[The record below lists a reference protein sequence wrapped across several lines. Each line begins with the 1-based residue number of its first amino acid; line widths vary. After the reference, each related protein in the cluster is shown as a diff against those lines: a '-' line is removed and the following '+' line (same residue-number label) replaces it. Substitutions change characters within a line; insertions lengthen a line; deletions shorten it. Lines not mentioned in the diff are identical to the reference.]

1 MMSSASSPALYLDDA
16 MIRRRRKVRE
26 IEFSFDSFLDVVAN
40 VVGIILRLI
49 LVAWVG
55 ARSYKAAMPP
65 TPPPALTKEEL
76 AELPDPQ
83 DPLAAELERQ
93 RRELAEAQAHLL
105 EQLKE
110 WQKLR
115 QDSTLT
121 AEELAQLRTR
131 VEEID
136 SERQHVE
143 SKTRQDEQAVRN
155 AALSLEEIRERSKRV
170 IAEIE
175 ALRKAPSRKQTLR
188 YRVPVSHPLQSEE
201 LLFECRHGRISFID
215 YGKFMAEIENTLSD
229 GEKLRS
235 TGRYSGVTEPVGPFR
250 MHYTVEIDPYTS
262 KAALSWEIEPVSFVR
277 GETLEQ
283 ALAPGSEF
291 RRVIDS
297 IEPASTAV
305 TLCVYPDSFPLY
317 RKLRDYMH
325 ERDIVVAGRPLPE
338 GASIAAS
345 RNGTASRGQ

>member
-1 MMSSASSPALYLDDA
+1 
-16 MIRRRRKVRE
+16 MIRRRRKIRE

-55 ARSYKAAMPP
+55 ARSYKAVAPVAP
-65 TPPPALTKEEL
+65 LPELTKEEI
-76 AELPDPQ
+76 AELPDPK
-83 DPLAAELERQ
+83 DPLAPEVERQ

-105 EQLKE
+105 EQLKQ

-121 AEELAQLRTR
+121 AEELKRLSAHVQE
-131 VEEID
+131 VD
-136 SERQHVE
+136 SERKIIE
-143 SKTRQDEQAVRN
+143 DKTRQDAQSARN
-155 AALSLEEIRERSKRV
+155 AALSLEEIRQRSKRV
-170 IAEIE
+170 VAEIE
-175 ALRKAPSRKQTLR
+175 ALRKEPSRKQTLR
-188 YRVPVSHPLQSEE
+188 YRTPVSHPLQSEE
-201 LLFECRHGRISFID
+201 LLFECRAGRISFID
-215 YGKFMAEIENTLSD
+215 YGKFMAEIEDVLRGGD
-229 GEKLRS
+229 KLRG
-235 TGRYSGVTEPVGPFR
+235 TNRYSGVTEPVGPFR
-250 MHYTVEIDPYTS
+250 MHYTAEIEPDTM
-262 KAALSWEIEPVSFVR
+262 KASLSWEIEPVTFIR
-277 GETLEQ
+277 GESLEQ

-291 RRVIDS
+291 RRIIDS

-338 GASIAAS
+338 GASIAANRYGS
-345 RNGTASRGQ
+345 ASRGQ

>member
-1 MMSSASSPALYLDDA
+1 
-16 MIRRRRKVRE
+16 MIRRRRQVRE

-55 ARSYKAAMPP
+55 ARSYKAVAPSAP
-65 TPPPALTKEEL
+65 LPALTKEEI
-76 AELPDPQ
+76 AELPDPK
-83 DPLAAELERQ
+83 DPLAPELERQ

-121 AEELAQLRTR
+121 AEELGRLTAHVQE
-131 VEEID
+131 VD
-136 SERQHVE
+136 SEKQNVE
-143 SKTRQDEQAVRN
+143 SKSRQDAQAVRN
-155 AALSLEEIRERSKRV
+155 AALSLQEIRERSKSIV
-170 IAEIE
+170 AEIE
-175 ALRKAPSRKQTLR
+175 ALRKAPSSKQTLR
-188 YRVPVSHPLQSEE
+188 YRTPVSHPLQSEE
-201 LLFECRHGRISFID
+201 LLFECCHGRISFID
-215 YGKFMAEIENTLSD
+215 YGKFKAEIDNVLSD
-229 GEKLRS
+229 GEKLRGTNRFS
-235 TGRYSGVTEPVGPFR
+235 SVTESVGPFR
-250 MHYTVEIDPYTS
+250 MHYTAEIDQYTMKS
-262 KAALSWEIEPVSFVR
+262 ALSWELEPIAFVR
-277 GETLEQ
+277 GESVEQ

-305 TLCVYPDSFPLY
+305 TMCVYPDSFPLY

-338 GASIAAS
+338 GVCIAAN
-345 RNGTASRGQ
+345 RYGTTSRGQ

>member
-1 MMSSASSPALYLDDA
+1 MM
-16 MIRRRRKVRE
+16 RRRRKVRE

-55 ARSYKAAMPP
+55 ARSYKAVVPSAL
-65 TPPPALTKEEL
+65 PALTKEEI
-76 AELPDPQ
+76 AELPDPK
-83 DPLAAELERQ
+83 DPLAPELERQ
-93 RRELAEAQAHLL
+93 RRELAETQTRLL

-121 AEELAQLRTR
+121 AEELARLTAQ
-131 VEEID
+131 VQEID
-136 SERQHVE
+136 TERKNVE
-143 SKTRQDEQAVRN
+143 DKSRQDAQTARN
-155 AALSLEEIRERSKRV
+155 AALSLQEIRERGQRIVS
-170 IAEIE
+170 EIE
-175 ALRKAPSRKQTLR
+175 ALRKAPSIKQTLR
-188 YRVPVSHPLQSEE
+188 YITPVSHPLQSEE
-201 LLFECRHGRISFID
+201 LLFECHYGRISFID
-215 YGKFMAEIENTLSD
+215 YGKFMAEIESVLNGGDKPRGMDRFSN
-229 GEKLRS
+229 
-235 TGRYSGVTEPVGPFR
+235 VTEQVGPFR
-250 MHYTVEIDPYTS
+250 MRYLVEADSYTG
-262 KAALSWEIEPVSFVR
+262 KAALSWEVEPVAFVR
-277 GETLEQ
+277 GESVEQ
-283 ALAPGSEF
+283 ALAAGSEF

-338 GASIAAS
+338 GAPIAAS
-345 RNGTASRGQ
+345 RHGTASRGQ

>member
-1 MMSSASSPALYLDDA
+1 

-55 ARSYKAAMPP
+55 ARSYKAVAPSVP
-65 TPPPALTKEEL
+65 SAALTREEI
-76 AELPDPQ
+76 AELPDPK
-83 DPLAAELERQ
+83 DPLAPELERQ
-93 RRELAEAQAHLL
+93 RRELAQAQTNLL

-121 AEELAQLRTR
+121 AEELARLTAQFQEVDT
-131 VEEID
+131 
-136 SERQHVE
+136 ERKNVE
-143 SKTRQDEQAVRN
+143 SKTQQDIKTARN

-170 IAEIE
+170 VAEIE
-175 ALRKAPSRKQTLR
+175 ALRKAPASKQTLR
-188 YRVPVSHPLQSEE
+188 YRTPVSHPLQSEE
-201 LLFECRHGRISFID
+201 LLFECRYGRISFID
-215 YGKFMAEIENTLSD
+215 YGKFKAEIDNALID
-229 GEKLRS
+229 GEKLRG
-235 TGRYSGVTEPVGPFR
+235 TGRFSSVTETAGPFR
-250 MHYTVEIDPYTS
+250 MHYAVELDSYTQ
-262 KAALSWEIEPVSFVR
+262 KPALSWEIEPVAFVR
-277 GETLEQ
+277 GEALEQ

-297 IEPASTAV
+297 IEPGSTAV

-325 ERDIVVAGRPLPE
+325 ERDIVVAGRALPE
-338 GASIAAS
+338 GASIAAN
-345 RNGTASRGQ
+345 RHGTTSRGQ

>member
-1 MMSSASSPALYLDDA
+1 

-55 ARSYKAAMPP
+55 ARSYKAGAPSAP
-65 TPPPALTKEEL
+65 LPALTKEEV
-76 AELPDPQ
+76 AELPDPK
-83 DPLAAELERQ
+83 DPLAPELERQ
-93 RRELAEAQAHLL
+93 RRALAEAQSYLL

-121 AEELAQLRTR
+121 AEELARLSAR
-131 VEEID
+131 VQEVD
-136 SERQHVE
+136 SERQNVE
-143 SKTRQDEQAVRN
+143 SKNRQDSQAIRN
-155 AALSLEEIRERSKRV
+155 AGLSLEEIRERSKRV
-170 IAEIE
+170 VAEIE
-175 ALRKAPSRKQTLR
+175 ALRKAPPSKQTLR
-188 YRVPVSHPLQSEE
+188 YRTPVSHPLQTEE
-201 LLFECRHGRISFID
+201 VLFECRGGRITFID
-215 YGKFMAEIENTLSD
+215 YGKFQAEIESVLRD
-229 GEKLRS
+229 GDKLRG
-235 TGRYSGVTEPVGPFR
+235 TNEYSGVTEPVGPFR
-250 MHYTVEIDPYTS
+250 MRYWVEIDAYSS
-262 KAALSWEIEPVSFVR
+262 KAALSWEIEPVAFVR
-277 GETLEQ
+277 GETVEQ
-283 ALAPGSEF
+283 ALAAGSDF

-345 RNGTASRGQ
+345 RHGTTSRGQ

>member
-1 MMSSASSPALYLDDA
+1 

-55 ARSYKAAMPP
+55 ARSYKAIVPP
-65 TPPPALTKEEL
+65 TPAALTAEEI
-76 AELPDPQ
+76 AELPDPK
-83 DPLAAELERQ
+83 DPLTPELERQ
-93 RRELAEAQAHLL
+93 RRELAETQARLL
-105 EQLKE
+105 EQLKD

-121 AEELAQLRTR
+121 AEELSR
-131 VEEID
+131 VTAHVDEID
-136 SERQHVE
+136 LQRKHIEA
-143 SKTRQDEQAVRN
+143 KTQQDIQSVRN
-155 AALSLEEIRERSKRV
+155 AALSLVEIRERSQRV

-175 ALRKAPSRKQTLR
+175 ALRKAPPSKQTLR
-188 YRVPVSHPLQSEE
+188 YCTPVSHPLQSEE
-201 LLFECRHGRISFID
+201 LLFECHRGRVALID
-215 YGKFMAEIENTLSD
+215 IGGFLEEVQNVLHERGAEL
-229 GEKLRS
+229 LRD
-235 TGRYSGVTEPVGPFR
+235 TGRYTNVTESIGPFR
-250 MHYTVEIDPYTS
+250 LRYTAEMDNQQAKY
-262 KAALSWEIEPVSFVR
+262 ALSWEVEPIALER
-277 GETLEQ
+277 GEPLEK
-283 ALAPGSEF
+283 ALLPHSDF

-325 ERDIVVAGRPLPE
+325 ERDIVVAGRPLSE
-338 GASIAAS
+338 GDVIAAS
-345 RNGTASRGQ
+345 RHGTASRGQ

>member
-1 MMSSASSPALYLDDA
+1 

-55 ARSYKAAMPP
+55 ARSYKAVVPSALPP
-65 TPPPALTKEEL
+65 LTKEEI
-76 AELPDPQ
+76 AELPDPK
-83 DPLAAELERQ
+83 DPLAPELERQ
-93 RRELAEAQAHLL
+93 RRELAETQARLL

-121 AEELAQLRTR
+121 AEELTRLSAQ
-131 VEEID
+131 VQEID
-136 SERQHVE
+136 TERKNLE
-143 SKTRQDEQAVRN
+143 GKNRNDEQAVRN
-155 AALSLEEIRERSKRV
+155 ASLSLQEIRDRGQRIV
-170 IAEIE
+170 AEIE
-175 ALRKAPSRKQTLR
+175 ALRKAPSSKQTLR
-188 YRVPVSHPLQSEE
+188 YSTPVSHPLQSEE
-201 LLFECRHGRISFID
+201 LLFECHYGRISFID
-215 YGKFMAEIENTLSD
+215 YGKFMAEIESALSGGD
-229 GEKLRS
+229 KLRG
-235 TGRYSGVTEPVGPFR
+235 TDHYSAVTEAVGPFR
-250 MHYTVEIDPYTS
+250 MRYLLESEGFSGKV
-262 KAALSWEIEPVSFVR
+262 ALSWEIEPVALIR

-283 ALAPGSEF
+283 ALTPGSEF

-338 GASIAAS
+338 GGSIAAS
-345 RNGTASRGQ
+345 RNGTTSRGQ

>member
-1 MMSSASSPALYLDDA
+1 
-16 MIRRRRKVRE
+16 MIRRRRKSRE

-55 ARSYKAAMPP
+55 ARSYKAVAPSVL
-65 TPPPALTKEEL
+65 PALTKEEI
-76 AELPDPQ
+76 AELPDPK
-83 DPLAAELERQ
+83 DPLAPELERQ
-93 RRELAEAQAHLL
+93 RRELADAQSHLL

-121 AEELAQLRTR
+121 AEELARLAAQVLEVDT
-131 VEEID
+131 
-136 SERQHVE
+136 ERQNIE
-143 SKTRQDEQAVRN
+143 SKNKQDAQAVRN

-170 IAEIE
+170 VTEIE
-175 ALRKAPSRKQTLR
+175 ALRKAPPSKQTLR
-188 YRVPVSHPLQSEE
+188 YRTPVSHPLQTEE
-201 LLFECRHGRISFID
+201 LLFECHGGRIAFID
-215 YGKFMAEIENTLSD
+215 CGKFLTEIDRAFRD
-229 GEKLRS
+229 GDKLR
-235 TGRYSGVTEPVGPFR
+235 GANQYSGVTEQVGPFR
-250 MHYTVEIDPYTS
+250 MHYTVEIDSYTS
-262 KAALSWEIEPVSFVR
+262 KAALSWEIEPVAFVR
-277 GETLEQ
+277 GETVEQ

>member
-1 MMSSASSPALYLDDA
+1 

-55 ARSYKAAMPP
+55 ARSYKAVVPSAPL
-65 TPPPALTKEEL
+65 PALTKEEI
-76 AELPDPQ
+76 AELPDPK
-83 DPLAAELERQ
+83 DPLAPELERQ

-121 AEELAQLRTR
+121 AEELARLTAR
-131 VEEID
+131 VQEMD
-136 SERQHVE
+136 TERQGVE
-143 SKTRQDEQAVRN
+143 SKIRQDAQTTRN
-155 AALSLEEIRERSKRV
+155 AGLSLEEIRQRSKRIV
-170 IAEIE
+170 AEIE
-175 ALRKAPSRKQTLR
+175 ALRKAPPSKQTLR
-188 YRVPVSHPLQSEE
+188 YRTPVSHPLQSEE
-201 LLFECRHGRISFID
+201 LLFECRNGRISFID
-215 YGKFMAEIENTLSD
+215 YGKFMAEIESALRD
-229 GEKLRS
+229 GDKLR
-235 TGRYSGVTEPVGPFR
+235 GMNEYSGATEQVGPFR
-250 MHYTVEIDPYTS
+250 MRYQVELDSYTG
-262 KAALSWEIEPVSFVR
+262 KAALSWEIEPVAFVR
-277 GETLEQ
+277 GETVEQ

-317 RKLRDYMH
+317 RKLRDFMH

-345 RNGTASRGQ
+345 RHGTASRGQ

>member
-1 MMSSASSPALYLDDA
+1 

-55 ARSYKAAMPP
+55 ARSYKAVVPSAPP
-65 TPPPALTKEEL
+65 SLTKEEI

-83 DPLAAELERQ
+83 DPLAPELERQ
-93 RRELAEAQAHLL
+93 RRELAEAQSHLL

-121 AEELAQLRTR
+121 AEELARLTAQVQEVDTERKNIETKTQ
-131 VEEID
+131 EEA
-136 SERQHVE
+136 
-143 SKTRQDEQAVRN
+143 QAVRN

-170 IAEIE
+170 VAEIE
-175 ALRKAPSRKQTLR
+175 ALRKAPPAKQTLR
-188 YRVPVSHPLQSEE
+188 YRTPVSHPLQSEE
-201 LLFECRHGRISFID
+201 LLFECRNGRISFID
-215 YGKFMAEIENTLSD
+215 YGKFMVEIENVFRD
-229 GEKLRS
+229 GTKLR
-235 TGRYSGVTEPVGPFR
+235 GMDHYSGVTEAVGPFR
-250 MHYTVEIDPYTS
+250 MHYTVEIDAYTS
-262 KAALSWEIEPVSFVR
+262 KAALSWEIEPVAFVR
-277 GETLEQ
+277 GETVEQ

-345 RNGTASRGQ
+345 RNGTTSRGQ